1 MKKLITILAIGV
13 STAHSQTMY
22 KMQSPAI
29 YDEDGQ
35 AYQMRE
41 VFDHLPTSQDSL
53 DFEKAV
59 KKYLTEINYAFRQRH
74 NLKQYR
80 AVVAEVKIG
89 KNGHAAIKPTTKFK
103 SPWYRY
109 PNPNVK
115 VGDTIWISRQ
125 DAIEPKFD

>member
-1 MKKLITILAIGV
+1 MKKLIAILAIGV

-22 KMQSPAI
+22 KMQSPPI

-35 AYQMRE
+35 MYQMRQ
-41 VFDHLPTSQDSL
+41 VLDHLPTPQDSA

-59 KKYLTEINYAFRQRH
+59 RKYLVDINIAFRNRH
-74 NLKQYR
+74 NVKQYQ
-80 AVVAEVKIG
+80 AVVAEVRINK
-89 KNGHAAIKPTTKFK
+89 KGHVAIKPTSRFK

-109 PNPNVK
+109 PDPNVK
-115 VGDTIWISRQ
+115 VGDTIWISRE